1 MNTKHDVVYL
11 DPPYNHRQYSGNYH
25 ILETIAKYDAPEIH
39 GKTGMRD
46 CRDQKSNYCSRVNV
60 KKAYSELIKTIDA
73 NYIFL
78 SYNDEGLMSLDDIKE
93 IMSTR

>member
-1 MNTKHDVVYL
+1 VVYL

-25 ILETIAKYDAPEIH
+25 ILETIAKNDKPKIK

-46 CRDQKSNYCSRVNV
+46 CSSQKSLYCSKNEV
-60 KKAYSELIKTIDA
+60 KKAYDELISNITAK
-73 NYIFL
+73 YIFL

-93 IMSTR
+93 IMSKR